1 MLGLVALVVNQFCY
15 KENVILFSFSLKLY
29 RNMPDLT
36 IQGPN
41 GEIITL
47 DSVNE
52 LVEYL
57 SRPQVHDSIQSSTAK
72 TKRKKNKE
80 ATSTMEANNGLDAH
94 DSRPELKTS
103 NKKKKKSRTIQDSLT
118 NGYHTSDKEED
129 IPEVRVR
136 HIR

>member
-1 MLGLVALVVNQFCY
+1 
-15 KENVILFSFSLKLY
+15 
-29 RNMPDLT
+29 MPDLT

-52 LVEYL
+52 VVEYL
-57 SRPQVHDSIQSSTAK
+57 SRPQVHDSIQSSTSK
-72 TKRKKNKE
+72 PKRKKTKE
-80 ATSTMEANNGLDAH
+80 STSTIEANNALNAH
-94 DSRPELKTS
+94 DSMPELKTS
-103 NKKKKKSRTIQDSLT
+103 NKKKKKRRTIQGSLT
-118 NGYHTSDKEED
+118 NGRHTSDQEKG